1 MLAQIR
7 SIGAYV
13 PENAVTNDQLAETVD
28 TSDEWIRSHTGIG
41 KRHIATDDQ
50 AASDL
55 AVRAVNIAMERAGM
69 SPEELDLIILATA
82 SGDYPGFPST
92 ACIVQEAIGAVNA
105 GALDISAGCTGFV
118 YGLEMARGMIVSGC
132 SKNILVAGVEVLTH
146 ITNWKDRDT
155 CVLFG
160 DGAGAAVVTS
170 GEDGGSGILDSILR
184 AEGSGA
190 PYLIRK
196 AGGSRQPYTGK
207 DDAYQDLFIQMD
219 GQKVYKFAVRV
230 NTDLVGMFF
239 QRHNLTIDDIAYIVP
254 HQANVRIIQAA
265 AKRLGIPMEKFY
277 LNIEE
282 YANTSAASIPLALN
296 EMSEKG
302 ILKRG
307 DLILT
312 LGFGAGLTYGGNLIR
327 W

>member
-1 MLAQIR
+1 MKAQIR

-13 PENAVTNDQLAETVD
+13 PEKAVTNDELASFVD
-28 TSDEWIRSHTGIG
+28 TSDEWIRSHTGIE
-41 KRHIATDDQ
+41 KRHMASDDQ

-55 AVRAVNIAMERAGM
+55 AYQASLIALERAGTV
-69 SPEELDLIILATA
+69 PEELDLIILATA
-82 SGDYPGFPST
+82 SSDYPGFPST
-92 ACIVQEAIGAVNA
+92 ACIVQDMLGAVNA
-105 GALDISAGCTGFV
+105 GAMDIVAGCTGFV
-118 YGLEMARGMIVSGC
+118 YGLELARSLAVSGGA
-132 SKNILVAGVEVLTH
+132 KKILVIGVEVLTH

-160 DGAGAAVVTS
+160 DGAGAAIVS
-170 GEDGGSGILDSILR
+170 ADADSESGIIESILR

-190 PYLIRK
+190 PYLMRK
-196 AGGSRQPYTGK
+196 AGGSRQPFTGEETK
-207 DDAYQDLFIQMD
+207 YEDLFIQMD

-230 NTDLVGMFF
+230 NTELVNMFF
-239 QRHNLTIDDIAYIVP
+239 ERHNLTADDISYIVP

-265 AKRLGIPMEKFY
+265 AKRLKLPMEKFY
-277 LNIEE
+277 LNIQE
-282 YANTSAASIPLALN
+282 YANTSAASIPIALN
-296 EMSEKG
+296 EMHEKG
-302 ILKRG
+302 LLHKG